1 MITLVEALNY
11 RCLRYVQTPLKR
23 LHVLVGPN
31 ASGKS
36 TFLDVI
42 DFLGSLVANGLD
54 AAITERTPNPS
65 DLLFWGKGDN
75 LELAVEVSVPDEL
88 RRLTAT
94 PELDTVRYQVSI
106 GFDNTQRQFEIK
118 SETLMLKKVSEIE
131 LPHRPLF
138 PDSPTVPET
147 LLIKI
152 PRPEHKGIVNK
163 VQGGNDNFYS
173 EIHTPS
179 ERRWAPSFRLGP
191 KRSAVGNMIEDPEAF
206 PVATWFRK
214 LLTFGIQRI
223 ILNSTVIKK
232 PSPPTK
238 VSGFASDGSNLS
250 WVVARLRRERPDQY
264 NDWIEHL
271 RTALPDLVGIDTVER
286 PEDRHCY
293 MRYEY
298 RGGYK
303 VPSQL
308 VSDGTLRL
316 TALTLPAYLVDLK
329 QGIYLIEEPENG
341 IHPLAISTAY
351 DSLASVYESQ
361 VFLATHSP
369 VVLNRSGINNILCFA
384 KDDIGSTDIIHGS
397 VHPNIHGWQH
407 DIDFGTLF
415 ASGLLG

>member
-11 RCLRYVQTPLKR
+11 RCLRYVQTPLKPFQ
-23 LHVLVGPN
+23 VLVGPN

-36 TFLDVI
+36 TFMDVI

-65 DLLFWGKGDN
+65 DLLFWGQGDN
-75 LELAVEVSVPDEL
+75 LELAIEVSIPDEL

-131 LPHRPLF
+131 LSNRSLF
-138 PDSPTVPET
+138 PVSPTVPET

-152 PRPEHKGIVNK
+152 PRPEHKGIINK
-163 VQGGNDNFYS
+163 VQGGNDNFYN

-214 LLTFGIQRI
+214 LLTFGIQKI
-223 ILNSTVIKK
+223 MLNSTVIKN
-232 PSPPTK
+232 PSPPTR
-238 VSGFASDGSNLS
+238 VSGFASDGSSLP
-250 WVVARLRRERPDQY
+250 WVVARMRRDQPDQY

-271 RTALPDLVGIDTVER
+271 RTALPDLVGIDTIER
-286 PEDRHCY
+286 PEDMHCY
-293 MRYEY
+293 MNYEY
-298 RGGYK
+298 RGGHK
-303 VPSQL
+303 VPSWL

-316 TALTLPAYLVDLK
+316 TALTLPAYLVDFE
-329 QGIYLIEEPENG
+329 GMYLIEEPENG
-341 IHPLAISTAY
+341 IHPVAISTVCDSLSSIY
-351 DSLASVYESQ
+351 DSQ
-361 VFLATHSP
+361 VLLATHSL
-369 VVLNRSGINNILCFA
+369 VILNSVSVDDVLCFA
-384 KDDIGSTDIIHGS
+384 KDEEGSADIVSGSD
-397 VHPNIHGWQH
+397 HPALRGWNREV
-407 DIDFGTLF
+407 DLGTLF
-415 ASGLLG
+415 GSGILG